1 MTINS
6 TEPVCFMDRKSYIC
20 NFTVY
25 TDINY
30 TANALIYEQSNVE
43 KVWLN
48 QFRFNLQYY
57 STSLQ
62 PLVPFFFTWQ
72 HYDSILTL
80 FGERQNK
87 IAYVFFVLIPL
98 ALIGVYIT
106 YSVILTKY

>member
-6 TEPVCFMDRKSYIC
+6 TEPVCFMDRKNYIC
-20 NFTVY
+20 NFTVI

-30 TANALIYEQSNVE
+30 TANALIYEQSDVK

-48 QFRFNLQYY
+48 QFWFNLQYY
-57 STSLQ
+57 STSVQ
-62 PLVPFFFTWQ
+62 PIAPFLFTWQ

-87 IAYVFFVLIPL
+87 IAYVSFALIPL
-98 ALIGVYIT
+98 ALVGVYTT